1 MFLYVLKLQINES
14 RPNNMGQYILVQR
27 TPNVAP
33 RASSAPPS
41 NPNTNVVCI
50 IFVNNFHTQPH
61 SNIQVK

>member
-1 MFLYVLKLQINES
+1 MPYYILKFQMTEN

-41 NPNTNVVCI
+41 NPNTNVVSV
-50 IFVNNFHTQPH
+50 FF
-61 SNIQVK
+61 